1 MYKNKKI
8 LAIVPAR
15 SGSKGVPLKNIKE
28 INKKPLISW
37 TINTAKKSQYLDRYF
52 VSTDSEKIAC
62 VARDSGAD
70 IPFLRPKELAEDHS
84 PSYEAI
90 LHALLKFEEQGEIF
104 DYVALLEPT
113 SPLRKNDDI
122 DNAIS
127 KLIDD
132 EKADSLVSLGEV
144 HMEHPMII
152 KRINDDYVTPYI
164 DNVKKIYQRQQA
176 DIAYFPYGVIYICKT
191 SIFREEKSF
200 YLKKTIPYF
209 IDRWQNYEID
219 DIIDF
224 NIAEL
229 LIKKNIK

>member
-52 VSTDSEKIAC
+52 VSTDSEKIAR

-164 DNVKKIYQRQQA
+164 DNVKKIHQRQQA

-200 YLKKTIPYF
+200 YLKRTIPYF

-229 LIKKNIK
+229 LIKKYIK